1 MAAESPLDHS
11 ELRHIEH
18 SLDEGNTHDAAT
30 RLGLLGDVIGHK
42 DAIDF
47 LTTRLLFQRGRI
59 DAHGAADR
67 LSAILERVKSFP
79 EAEEWLEE
87 LEARTERSVLSQPVF
102 PDPPGDEF
110 DPDTE
115 IPNTEIP
122 GPGRTSAPP
131 AFRNSPPDRH
141 HPFVDETDDDVT
153 PTEAEGE
160 ALDLGETKRASS
172 RPPPRPDSRAR
183 NSKPPAPATRP
194 ELARGPQRSIPPV
207 TTPSRQPRAS
217 DHMGSEPPTRPSH
230 RTFDSMG
237 AKSQLASDAG
247 RYRGPSANAPPAAPR
262 KSLAPIGLR
271 ASGAPPGV
279 DRRILEALE
288 RLEQGRPAEVYALI
302 PDDPLP
308 DELDPELRAILARV
322 LLEIRQAER
331 AAKEAALALEE
342 APDSPTVRLAFVWS
356 AVRHARQRDDA
367 WSLERASRILSQGNL
382 GAAPETGLFDA
393 LGACIEA
400 RIGTPSVALRL
411 AQRALRS
418 NAQLIDG
425 LAALAEAAASCGE
438 ERRAEIAL
446 EQLFALSEHTAEQL
460 APRLRRLGI
469 GELGPT
475 SSASVWLPLEH
486 TLSSGA
492 RDAALQGLETLAGDA
507 LVDMALRHWEQ
518 ADNAA
523 LTASQF
529 LSEAPVFR
537 HFGPYDLSLASIDR
551 LEAGLGLLYGPGPRA
566 LDVAGS
572 SQALWQITGLYLGE
586 SLRQSFDGQWQGS
599 LEHLRDSALHVA
611 GRDVHPFQILRHRIA
626 HGKHARLRSSLREL
640 LDNAPFEAQAFRS
653 GRDFAPPTPWGD
665 KSWPSL
671 DELPRFGRALS
682 HSVVA
687 LYAFEQWKISL
698 DRGTN
703 SLSAIDSYLEL
714 VVPSDAPLAAN
725 ARWARWLCVV
735 LGAYLGEVLC
745 RDFGG
750 TWASQERRDARAFA
764 VRIGDR
770 EIAPLAVVQ
779 GRVTGEQPVL
789 LSEYAANLRPHGS
802 PL

>member
-1 MAAESPLDHS
+1 MATESPLDHS

-18 SLDEGNTHDAAT
+18 SLDEGNTHEAAT
-30 RLGLLGDVIGHK
+30 RLGLLGDVLGHK

-59 DAHGAADR
+59 DADGAADR

-87 LEARTERSVLSQPVF
+87 LEARTERSVLSQAIF
-102 PDPPGDEF
+102 PDPPGAEF

-115 IPNTEIP
+115 VPATAMP
-122 GPGRTSAPP
+122 RPARLSAPP
-131 AFRNSPPDRH
+131 AFQSSLPHPH
-141 HPFVDETDDDVT
+141 HPFVDEADDDVT
-153 PTEAEGE
+153 PTEAEG
-160 ALDLGETKRASS
+160 ATLDVRESKRPSS

-183 NSKPPAPATRP
+183 TSKPPAPTTR
-194 ELARGPQRSIPPV
+194 A
-207 TTPSRQPRAS
+207 SREPRAS
-217 DHMGSEPPTRPSH
+217 LHPGSEPPTRPSH
-230 RTFDSMG
+230 RTFDSLG
-237 AKSQLASDAG
+237 AKSQLPNDAG
-247 RYRGPSANAPPAAPR
+247 RYRGPSANVPANALAGVPR
-262 KSLAPIGLR
+262 KSLAPAGLR
-271 ASGAPPGV
+271 ASAAPTGV
-279 DRRILEALE
+279 ERRILEALA

-308 DELDPELRAILARV
+308 DELDPALRAVLARV
-322 LLEIRQAER
+322 LLEVRQAER

-342 APDSPTVRLAFVWS
+342 APDNPAVRLAFIWS

-367 WSLERASRILSQGNL
+367 WSLERASRILKQGNL

-492 RDAALQGLETLAGDA
+492 RDAALEGLEALSGEA
-507 LVDMALRHWEQ
+507 LVDMALRRWEQ

-586 SLRQSFDGQWQGS
+586 TLRQSFDGQWQGS
-599 LEHLRDSALHVA
+599 LEQLRDSALQVA

-626 HGKHARLRSSLREL
+626 HGKHALLRSSLRGL
-640 LDNAPFEAQAFRS
+640 LEEAPFEAQAFRS
-653 GRDFAPPTPWGD
+653 ARDFAPPTPWGD
-665 KSWPSL
+665 RSWPSL
-671 DELPRFGRALS
+671 DELPRLGRALS

-687 LYAFEQWKISL
+687 LYAFEQWKVSL
-698 DRGTN
+698 DRSSN
-703 SLSAIDSYLEL
+703 SLSALDRYLDL

-725 ARWARWLCVV
+725 TRWARWLCVL

-750 TWASQERRDARAFA
+750 TWASLERRDARAFV

-770 EIAPLAVVQ
+770 EVAPLSVLQ
-779 GRVTGEQPVL
+779 GRVSGEQPVL
-789 LSEYAANLRPHGS
+789 LAEYTANLRPHGGS
-802 PL
+802 I